1 MQIEENFQ
9 KNSQK
14 IAISDPKRYN
24 KLKVQNNL
32 KSPLRALDKSN
43 EEFKVLLPRWDFA
56 SEKNTYVYHLR
67 IENNEKFDFNLEIV
81 KKL

>member
-1 MQIEENFQ
+1 M
-9 KNSQK
+9 K
-14 IAISDPKRYN
+14 
-24 KLKVQNNL
+24 
-32 KSPLRALDKSN
+32 
-43 EEFKVLLPRWDFA
+43 FA